1 LRVRGLGW
9 TAADLRRTQADLQA
23 QGLAASLDGETLV
36 LRAEG
41 VP

>member
-1 LRVRGLGW
+1 VQP
-9 TAADLRRTQADLQA
+9 ALQG

-36 LRAEG
+36 LHAEG